1 MLAIA
6 RSGQVK
12 ARTPQR
18 SLTWVI
24 GDSAPVSPPAALSGE
39 LRELNQ
45 KWSQNLNQYS
55 NVGR

>member
-39 LRELNQ
+39 LIE
-45 KWSQNLNQYS
+45 S
-55 NVGR
+55 